1 MNTEPET
8 ATWSS
13 IADWYDNLLQTGSG
27 PHEHAVEILLRLSA
41 TAHDSDVLD
50 IACGQGHA
58 SRALARAGAR
68 SVTGADLAPEMIAAA
83 RRHEADEPL
92 GIEYLVEDAT
102 TLHALP
108 DAAFDLVTCQLGLMD
123 IPDLTA
129 TLIAVHRVLRAAGAF
144 VFVIGHPCFLAPDAQ
159 TVMAADG
166 RPGPTHHRL
175 PARAVLD
182 ITKPPGSPPSGEPSP
197 HPVDLPQHHPD
208 LRLHPRNRRRA
219 TSGNAAGTAATRLL
233 RNPYLLRR
241 TSTQNPMTTTAAAT

>member
-13 IADWYDNLLQTGSG
+13 IADWYDSLLQSGSG
-27 PHEHAVEILLRLSA
+27 PHEHAVETLLRLSA
-41 TAHDSDVLD
+41 TAHSSDVLD

-92 GIEYLVEDAT
+92 GIDYLVEDAT
-102 TLHALP
+102 TLRTLP

-129 TLIAVHRVLRAAGAF
+129 TLTAVHRVLRAAGAF
-144 VFVIGHPCFLAPDAQ
+144 VFVIGHPCFLAPGAQ
-159 TVMAADG
+159 TVMTAEG
-166 RPGPTHHRL
+166 RPGRLIIDYLHERFWTSRNPQGVRRAGNHHRTL
-175 PARAVLD
+175 STYLNTIVTCGFTLEIAEE
-182 ITKPPGSPPSGEPSP
+182 PP
-197 HPVDLPQHHPD
+197 
-208 LRLHPRNRRRA
+208 
-219 TSGNAAGTAATRLL
+219 AGTLLAQQQPVYSAIPIFFAARI
-233 RNPYLLRR
+233 RK
-241 TSTQNPMTTTAAAT
+241 TQ

>member
-13 IADWYDNLLQTGSG
+13 IADWYDSLLQSGSG

-41 TAHDSDVLD
+41 TAHGSDVLD

-68 SVTGADLAPEMIAAA
+68 SVTGTDLAPEMIAAA

-102 TLHALP
+102 TLQALP

-129 TLIAVHRVLRAAGAF
+129 TLTAVHRVLRTAGAF

-159 TVMAADG
+159 TVTTADG
-166 RPGPTHHRL
+166 RPGRLITDYLHERFWISRNPQGVRRAGNHHRTL
-175 PARAVLD
+175 STYLNTILTCGFTLEIIEEPPAGTLLAQHQPVYSAIPIFFAARARK
-182 ITKPPGSPPSGEPSP
+182 T
-197 HPVDLPQHHPD
+197 H
-208 LRLHPRNRRRA
+208 
-219 TSGNAAGTAATRLL
+219 
-233 RNPYLLRR
+233 
-241 TSTQNPMTTTAAAT
+241 

>member
-13 IADWYDNLLQTGSG
+13 IADWYDSLLQSGSG
-27 PHEHAVEILLRLSA
+27 PHEHAVETLMRLSP
-41 TAHDSDVLD
+41 TAKGADVLD

-83 RRHEADEPL
+83 RRHEGDEPV
-92 GIEYLVEDAT
+92 GITYLIEDAT

-123 IPDLTA
+123 IPDLSA
-129 TLIAVHRVLRAAGAF
+129 TLTAVHRVLRPGGAF

-159 TVMAADG
+159 TVTTTDG
-166 RPGPTHHRL
+166 RPGRLITDYLHEQFWTSRNPQGVRRAGNHHRTL
-175 PARAVLD
+175 STYINALLASGFALELVD
-182 ITKPPGSPPSGEPSP
+182 EPP
-197 HPVDLPQHHPD
+197 
-208 LRLHPRNRRRA
+208 
-219 TSGNAAGTAATRLL
+219 AGTLL
-233 RNPYLLRR
+233 AQQQPVYSAIPIFFGARVRK
-241 TSTQNPMTTTAAAT
+241 AH

>member
-1 MNTEPET
+1 MNTEPQA

-13 IADWYDNLLQTGSG
+13 IADWYDNLLQSGSG
-27 PHEHAVEILLRLSA
+27 PHELAVETLLRLSA
-41 TAHDSDVLD
+41 TAHGVDVLD

-92 GIEYLVEDAT
+92 GIAYLVEDAA

-129 TLIAVHRVLRAAGAF
+129 TLTAVHRVLRPAGAF
-144 VFVIGHPCFLAPDAQ
+144 AFVIAHPCFLAPDAH
-159 TVMAADG
+159 TITTADG
-166 RPGPTHHRL
+166 RPGRLITDYLHERFWTSRNPQGVRRAGNHHRTL
-175 PARAVLD
+175 ATYLNTILTCGFALELVEEPTAGTLLAQQQPVYRAIPVFFAARARK
-182 ITKPPGSPPSGEPSP
+182 T
-197 HPVDLPQHHPD
+197 H
-208 LRLHPRNRRRA
+208 
-219 TSGNAAGTAATRLL
+219 
-233 RNPYLLRR
+233 
-241 TSTQNPMTTTAAAT
+241 